1 MYNRIDNFISR
12 DTAYTIHR
20 WCRERAELDP
30 SGRLNFFI
38 TNSYLPN
45 YHENAYLMQDLFD
58 LISKAISHEI
68 GYKKEKI
75 KLKRINYQVLLEGQ
89 SIGFHTD
96 EGGAYDKDMLFN
108 GYSALL
114 YLNDEYEGGEILF
127 YKSHNGDESK
137 ADWHKPMPGTLIYF
151 RGGEENPH
159 SVRTILGGERSNLIL
174 FFDVD
179 ESL

>member
-1 MYNRIDNFISR
+1 M
-12 DTAYTIHR
+12 
-20 WCRERAELDP
+20 
-30 SGRLNFFI
+30 
-38 TNSYLPN
+38 
-45 YHENAYLMQDLFD
+45 LFRSSLKSAANHYKED
-58 LISKAISHEI
+58 KNIEI
-68 GYKKEKI
+68 GGMSPIPINKYYTEKEMGSHVD
-75 KLKRINYQVLLEGQ
+75 NYNNDPNPT
-89 SIGFHTD
+89 I
-96 EGGAYDKDMLFN
+96 
-108 GYSALL
+108 SALL

-127 YKSHNGDESK
+127 YKSHDGDESK